1 MSDLKYRLESILFSA
16 GQKISLEE
24 LSRLTKERD
33 LERIKQAL
41 HELKMEQEQKGS
53 SIMLIQEGDCW
64 KMTIREK
71 YLPFV
76 RKIVT
81 QTELPKSVIETL
93 AVVAFKAPV
102 LQSKI
107 ISIRTNKAYKH
118 LDFLE
123 EDGYVTREK
132 KGRTKLIKLTKKF
145 FEYFDIPPEELKKKF
160 EGFKDLEKVLE
171 KKEEQ
176 HEAESER
183 AEEITAAVAKEPE
196 VDLVAADG
204 KAEKLK
210 VYDEEPKTEVFEREE
225 IPPPLELAED
235 KLGELETYGE
245 KEKKEEKHKKKHKK
259 KKEKEERKEEETS
272 EAAEEGADEEAE
284 ETPTEEETAEEERP
298 AEEPEEERITVEKI
312 EKEAGKAKTKP
323 KKYESTGLFKGE
335 IPTELEK
342 KISNRAEEIVY
353 GEKEAEE
360 EETKEDE
367 TEETEMPEE
376 EQTETAEETEEPTEP
391 EENTEK
397 TEEPEETE
405 EGTEPEE
412 STEESE
418 K

>member
-1 MSDLKYRLESILFSA
+1 MSDLKYRIESILFSA

-33 LERIKQAL
+33 FERIKQAL

-53 SIMLIQEGDCW
+53 SIMLIQEGDFW

-123 EDGYVTREK
+123 EDGYITREK

-145 FEYFDIPPEELKKKF
+145 FEYFDIPPEELKRKF

-196 VDLVAADG
+196 IDLITAEG
-204 KAEKLK
+204 KAQKLK
-210 VYDEEPKTEVFEREE
+210 VYLEEPKSEVFEREE

-259 KKEKEERKEEETS
+259 KKAKKEEVS
-272 EAAEEGADEEAE
+272 EAAEEGAEEEAE
-284 ETPTEEETAEEERP
+284 ETPAEEETTAEERP
-298 AEEPEEERITVEKI
+298 AEEPEEERITVERI
-312 EKEAGKAKTKP
+312 EKEAGKAKIKS
-323 KKYESTGLFKGE
+323 KKYESKGLFKGD

-342 KISNRAEEIVY
+342 KISSRAEEIVY
-353 GEKEAEE
+353 GEKETEE
-360 EETKEDE
+360 EE

-376 EQTETAEETEEPTEP
+376 EQTETAEETEE
-391 EENTEK
+391 
-397 TEEPEETE
+397 ET
-405 EGTEPEE
+405 EE

>member
-33 LERIKQAL
+33 FERIKQAL

-53 SIMLIQEGDCW
+53 SIMLIQEGDFW
-64 KMTIREK
+64 KMAIREK

-123 EDGYVTREK
+123 EDGYITREK

-145 FEYFDIPPEELKKKF
+145 FEYFDIPPEELKRKF

-210 VYDEEPKTEVFEREE
+210 VYDEEPKSEVFEREE

-272 EAAEEGADEEAE
+272 EAAEERTEEEAE
-284 ETPTEEETAEEERP
+284 ETPAEEETTEEEQL

-312 EKEAGKAKTKP
+312 EQEAGKAKTKP
-323 KKYESTGLFKGE
+323 KKHESTGLFKGE

-342 KISNRAEEIVY
+342 KISSRAEEIVY

-360 EETKEDE
+360 GTKEDE
-367 TEETEMPEE
+367 TEETEESTEESAEPEK
-376 EQTETAEETEEPTEP
+376 TEEETEEPA
-391 EENTEK
+391 
-397 TEEPEETE
+397 EETSE
-405 EGTEPEE
+405 
-412 STEESE
+412 EESE